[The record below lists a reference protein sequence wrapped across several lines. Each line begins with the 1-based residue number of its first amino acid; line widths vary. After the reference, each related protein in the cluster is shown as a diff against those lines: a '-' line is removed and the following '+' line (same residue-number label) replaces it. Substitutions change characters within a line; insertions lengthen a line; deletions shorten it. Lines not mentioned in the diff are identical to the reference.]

1 MLLHSAISFN
11 KGLSSSK
18 KNTVNILHSS
28 SHAKKNGHFPVTNT
42 SSTKTV
48 SFHYSVVSHSYTAQ
62 GITVV

>member
-1 MLLHSAISFN
+1 MLLHSAISMN

-28 SHAKKNGHFPVTNT
+28 NHAKNGHFPVTNT

-48 SFHYSVVSHSYTAQ
+48 SFHYSVASHSYTAQ
-62 GITVV
+62 GITAV